1 MPTDFSSLDLA
12 NLEESAE
19 RTAGLRWGF
28 RNFLLKSESPAE
40 RKNIP
45 KVSNKWR
52 LSREIISLSSWNSN
66 KLRSGKLI
74 LAVANPPFGCYLA
87 GNSWIFSMSKIR
99 RDSQPKTCGVNLHG
113 CVVGQVFPR
122 ISPGPLGPG
131 SFCQERDDGGRVP
144 TQGPGP
150 WGYVLVP
157 SKGFGYTCHFWGGLP
172 R

>member
-1 MPTDFSSLDLA
+1 MLWFKESSNCGKTCKWRCLELSWPLATWQMPTDFSSLDLA

-28 RNFLLKSESPAE
+28 RNFLLKSESPAKK
-40 RKNIP
+40 KNIP

-52 LSREIISLSSWNSN
+52 LSRGIISLSSWNSN

-87 GNSWIFSMSKIR
+87 GNSWIFSMSKILWFAT
-99 RDSQPKTCGVNLHG
+99 KTCGVNPHG

-122 ISPGPLGPG
+122 ISPGP
-131 SFCQERDDGGRVP
+131 
-144 TQGPGP
+144 
-150 WGYVLVP
+150 
-157 SKGFGYTCHFWGGLP
+157 
-172 R
+172 